1 MTDRIR
7 AVRGLTRR
15 LVRLLPVVVGVV
27 ALTPAVASAQQVNI
41 TPASSITPDSTI
53 TSWIVWM
60 GIATAVLGVIIVLFL
75 LFGYLRFAPKFFGRE
90 APPKAAPGARPAF
103 TGRTPVDQ
111 RAPVG
116 AVRPFT
122 RGPEEG
128 AAQPASASAAQPA
141 ASASA
146 VATLE
151 RPAAGGEAK
160 PEPSGTGGTAE
171 EPPPEE
177 GAGGGAEDE
186 APPTEYEQDMAEV
199 EAEEAQE
206 APAAQAEAAP
216 AGEAEA
222 PAPAARVGSGRHEP
236 RRLDDGPGDVRPRA
250 AGAARQG
257 RRPARRRGPGQGGRG
272 GRRPQ
277 EGPGLAPGPP
287 KFPS

>member
-1 MTDRIR
+1 VTDRIR

-53 TSWIVWM
+53 TSWIVLM
-60 GIATAVLGVIIVLFL
+60 GIATAILGVVIVLFL

-90 APPKAAPGARPAF
+90 APPKVAPGARPAF

-116 AVRPFT
+116 AVRPFS
-122 RGPEEG
+122 RVPEEG
-128 AAQPASASAAQPA
+128 AAEAASASAAQPA

-151 RPAAGGEAK
+151 RPAAGGEGK
-160 PEPSGTGGTAE
+160 PEPSQTGGTAE

-177 GAGGGAEDE
+177 GSGGGGEDE
-186 APPTEYEQDMAEV
+186 TPPTEYEQEMAEV
-199 EAEEAQE
+199 EAEEAPE
-206 APAAQAEAAP
+206 APAAEAEAAT
-216 AGEAEA
+216 GQAEA
-222 PAPAARVGSGRHEP
+222 PAPADETPAAAPAAESTPAATSHGGSTMDQETFDRVLQEQLGKGVDRRVAEGRA
-236 RRLDDGPGDVRPRA
+236 RA
-250 AGAARQG
+250 AAVVAARKKAQG
-257 RRPARRRGPGQGGRG
+257 
-272 GRRPQ
+272 
-277 EGPGLAPGPP
+277 
-287 KFPS
+287 

>member
-1 MTDRIR
+1 M
-7 AVRGLTRR
+7 
-15 LVRLLPVVVGVV
+15 VVGVV

-60 GIATAVLGVIIVLFL
+60 GIATALLGVLIVFFL

-90 APPKAAPGARPAF
+90 APPKAAPGTRPAF

-116 AVRPFT
+116 AVRPFS
-122 RGPEEG
+122 RGPEE
-128 AAQPASASAAQPA
+128 ATAQPASASAQPA

-151 RPAAGGEAK
+151 RPAVGEGK
-160 PEPSGTGGTAE
+160 PEPSETGGTAE

-177 GAGGGAEDE
+177 GSGGGAEDQT
-186 APPTEYEQDMAEV
+186 PPTEYEQELAEV
-199 EAEEAQE
+199 EAEEAAEAPEEAAE

-216 AGEAEA
+216 APQAQAAAAPAEA
-222 PAPAARVGSGRHEP
+222 PEAPAAQAEATAPAAEAAPAATSHGGSTMDQETFDRVLQEQLGKGVDRRVAEGRA
-236 RRLDDGPGDVRPRA
+236 RA
-250 AGAARQG
+250 AAVVAARKKAQG
-257 RRPARRRGPGQGGRG
+257 
-272 GRRPQ
+272 
-277 EGPGLAPGPP
+277 
-287 KFPS
+287 